1 MNQRTCIGNVMKIVY
16 SDPKT
21 GKTAQMVVE
30 GDRAAVLLNARINE
44 TIDGS
49 AIGLEGYKLKITGG
63 SDKSGFPLTKGIG
76 GAIKT
81 SVLKRVARSGRNNGI
96 HKRFTVRGSTIST
109 DTEQV
114 NAVIVE
120 YGSKPASELFPEKKK
135 AEGEAKADAAK

>member
-1 MNQRTCIGNVMKIVY
+1 MKIVY

-21 GKTAQMVVE
+21 GKSAQMVVE
-30 GDRAAVLLNARINE
+30 GDKAAALLNCRINE
-44 TIDGS
+44 TVDG
-49 AIGLEGYKLKITGG
+49 AVIGLDGYKLKITGG
-63 SDKSGFPLTKGIG
+63 SDSSGFPMTKGIG

-81 SVLKRVARSGRNNGI
+81 SVLKRIARSGRNNGI
-96 HKRFTVRGSTIST
+96 HKRFTVRGSTVSS

-135 AEGEAKADAAK
+135 VEEGAKDDAAKAK

>member
-1 MNQRTCIGNVMKIVY
+1 MKIVY

-21 GKTAQMVVE
+21 GKSAQMVVE
-30 GDRAAVLLNARINE
+30 GDRIATLLNCKIND

-49 AIGLEGYKLKITGG
+49 ALGLEGYKLKITGG
-63 SDKSGFPLTKGIG
+63 SDKSGFPLTKGIS

-81 SVLKRVARSGRNNGI
+81 SVLKRVARSGRKNGI
-96 HKRFTVRGSTIST
+96 HKRSTVRGSMISN

-114 NAVIVE
+114 NVVIVE

-135 AEGEAKADAAK
+135 AEGEAREEAAK